1 MVFPSHAPEPTPV
14 PCSKCWMFDHT
25 TENCKSLPKCSKC
38 QGSHKMSQCKSTNT
52 PKCTSCY
59 AEDHLAWSIKCPNHP
74 RKPIEG
80 IPNVNVKNIN
90 KKTRE
95 IENLTKKM
103 TRIHSHITIHD
114 DIVNTYC
121 RKLNKPK
128 NTNRNELLHKIKKRF
143 ISQYNVD
150 TTVVFTGNRF
160 YVLLFDLEDPEE
172 PSPTEPINSKN
183 NSQIHVDN

>member
-1 MVFPSHAPEPTPV
+1 MLPE
-14 PCSKCWMFDHT
+14 CW
-25 TENCKSLPKCSKC
+25 
-38 QGSHKMSQCKSTNT
+38 
-52 PKCTSCY
+52 
-59 AEDHLAWSIKCPNHP
+59 AWPDD
-74 RKPIEG
+74 
-80 IPNVNVKNIN
+80 VKNIN

-95 IENLTKKM
+95 IEDLTKKM
-103 TRIHSHITIHD
+103 TRIHTHITIHD

-160 YVLLFDLEDPEE
+160 YVLM
-172 PSPTEPINSKN
+172 I
-183 NSQIHVDN
+183 